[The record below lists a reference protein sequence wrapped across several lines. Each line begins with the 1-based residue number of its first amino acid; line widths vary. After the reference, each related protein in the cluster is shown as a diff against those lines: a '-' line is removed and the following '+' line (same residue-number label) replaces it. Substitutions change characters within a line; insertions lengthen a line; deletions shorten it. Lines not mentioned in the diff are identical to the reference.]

1 MRICVVFKKNCF
13 IFAAFLW
20 LPWISGC
27 NPSTEPE
34 EGPVGESYLHVRP
47 TWSPDGK
54 WISFTSLASGAQGIY
69 LVDSS
74 GANLHLL
81 IGGEGLG
88 TTWSPDGNWLA
99 FSRVGSIYK
108 IKVNGDSLTRLTT
121 SAGDIRPAWSRDGFK
136 LAFVRR
142 DLSNAQAI
150 WLYDLRT
157 GNARQLVPYGDYPS
171 WHPNSSEI
179 IILESQVDVAT
190 NIFVYK
196 FTSIQIETNSVL
208 TVHTFS
214 SKFDCGFTSISPKG
228 DAIAYSLK
236 PADDYAQVW
245 KFELSGA
252 RHTRLTDDGGDFPA
266 WSPSG
271 TQIVYTRTQ
280 RGDGGLWVM
289 NADGT
294 GKRRLTSP

>member
-1 MRICVVFKKNCF
+1 MKLSVAFRKNCAIGGVLF
-13 IFAAFLW
+13 CLAVTPA
-20 LPWISGC
+20 C
-27 NPSTEPE
+27 NPPTEPAT
-34 EGPVGESYLHVRP
+34 GPVGESYLHVRP

-54 WISFTSLASGAQGIY
+54 WISFTSVISGAQGIY

-74 GANLHLL
+74 GANIHLL
-81 IGGEGLG
+81 VEGEGVG
-88 TTWSPDGNWLA
+88 ATWSPDGNWLA

-108 IKVNGDSLTRLTT
+108 IKVNRDSVTQLTT
-121 SAGDIRPAWSRDGFK
+121 SPGDIRPAWSRDGFK

-142 DLSNAQAI
+142 DLSSAQAI
-150 WLYDLRT
+150 WLYDFRS
-157 GNARQLVPYGDYPS
+157 GNVRQLVAYGDYPS
-171 WHPNSSEI
+171 WHPNSNEI

-190 NIFVYK
+190 NIFIYK

-214 SKFDCGFTSISPKG
+214 SKSDCGFTSISPKG

-266 WSPSG
+266 WSPNG